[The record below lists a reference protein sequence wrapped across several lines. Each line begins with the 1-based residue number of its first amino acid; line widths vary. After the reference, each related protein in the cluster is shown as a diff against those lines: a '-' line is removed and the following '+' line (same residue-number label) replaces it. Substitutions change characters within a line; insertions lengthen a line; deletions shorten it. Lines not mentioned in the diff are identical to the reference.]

1 MPPTTEQEEII
12 REERLAILATLRRDG
27 SAQLSPINY
36 VYQDD
41 QILISTTRDRA
52 KCHNVR
58 RNPQVSL
65 CILRQG
71 GRPYVTVFGQAQIE
85 ETDIAERTA
94 AVFRSISDRPL
105 PDNFGEVLAEQRR
118 VLIVVT
124 PERFVP

>member
-1 MPPTTEQEEII
+1 MAPTPEQEQII

-27 SAQLSPINY
+27 SPQLSPINY

-41 QILISTTRDRA
+41 QILISTTCDRA

-94 AVFRSISDRPL
+94 AIFRSMSDRTL
-105 PDNFGEVLAEQRR
+105 PDNFGELLAQQRR

>member
-1 MPPTTEQEEII
+1 MTATPEQEQII

-27 SAQLSPINY
+27 SPQQSPINY
-36 VYQDD
+36 VYQDG

-52 KCHNVR
+52 KCRNVR

-65 CILRQG
+65 CILRQS

-85 ETDIAERTA
+85 ETDIAERTSA
-94 AVFRSISDRPL
+94 IFRSMSDRPL
-105 PDNFGEVLAEQRR
+105 PDNFGELLAQQRR

>member
-12 REERLAILATLRRDG
+12 HEERLAILATLRRDG

-41 QILISTTRDRA
+41 QILISTTHDRA

-65 CILRQG
+65 CILRPG
-71 GRPYVTVFGQAQIE
+71 GRPYVTVYGQAQIE
-85 ETDIAERTA
+85 ETDIADRTA
-94 AVFRSISDRPL
+94 AIFRNISDRPL
-105 PDNFGEVLAEQRR
+105 PDNFAEFLAQQRR